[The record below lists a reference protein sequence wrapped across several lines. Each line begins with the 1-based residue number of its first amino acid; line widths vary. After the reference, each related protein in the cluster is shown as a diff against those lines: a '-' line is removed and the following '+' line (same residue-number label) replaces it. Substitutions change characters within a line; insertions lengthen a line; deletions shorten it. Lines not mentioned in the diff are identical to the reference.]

1 MAKQIEVIRA
11 QDNIR
16 RRNGRIEI
24 SLKRVAAYCRVS
36 TDSEDQKNSYES
48 QVRYY
53 RDYISQ
59 RSDWQMVDIY
69 ADEGITGTQVGKR
82 QDFQR
87 LISDCMNGEIDYI
100 VTKAIARFA
109 RNTLDTLKYVRMLK
123 DKQIGVYFEEEN
135 IDTLTMDG
143 ELLLT
148 ILSSVAQQEVENI
161 SAHVKK
167 GLKMKMQR
175 GELVGGPRCLGYDF
189 DWETRQIT
197 INKEEAKIVRYIFDR
212 YLEGIGGRVI
222 ARELEE
228 MGYISPRGNKTWAD
242 TTVLGIIKNE
252 KYKGDV
258 LQGKTF
264 TVDPIS
270 KRRLDNY
277 GEEDQYYIKGNHEP
291 IVTEE
296 EFNRAQEIRLK
307 RSGRRGRIGTTSAKP
322 QRYSR
327 MYAFSSLLECGFCKS
342 VLARRAWHSGTIYH
356 KVVWHCQ
363 VSIKKGKRYCQHSKG
378 ITESAIEKAFLESF
392 RLLYQNNE
400 AILEMLLEI
409 IEEELEDNSAEKE
422 LKQLEKELVKL
433 KNQEREIF
441 QMKFDGRISDD
452 LYDEKFHAIMKTQ
465 ALLEDEKLNLE
476 ISLRSDSGVKER
488 LESFR
493 KLLTSKELITEFDR
507 SVFESLV
514 EKVII
519 GGITEDGSIDPAKIC
534 FVYKSGNESSFNG
547 KEFKDRRKN
556 ASSKHDNET
565 TELCRFNRNDDKK
578 LYPQQMDTKD
588 RSRREIG
595 AEVAHAQT
603 LDLFPPNPSPVCPSY
618 RGSGGS

>member
-1 MAKQIEVIRA
+1 MVKQIEVIRA
-11 QDNIR
+11 QENVR
-16 RRNGRIEI
+16 RHHGKIEI
-24 SLKRVAAYCRVS
+24 SQKRVAAYCRVS

-48 QVRYY
+48 QVNHYKE
-53 RDYISQ
+53 YILQ
-59 RSDWQMVDIY
+59 HPDWQLVDIY

-87 LISDCMNGEIDYI
+87 LITDCLNGDIDYI

-167 GLKMKMQR
+167 GLRMKMQR
-175 GELVGGPRCLGYDF
+175 GELVGGPRCLGYNF

-197 INKEEAKIVRYIFDR
+197 INEEEAKVVRYIFNR

-228 MGYISPRGNKTWAD
+228 MGIPSPRGNKTWSE

-277 GEEDQYYIKGNHEP
+277 GEEDQYYIKDNHEP
-291 IVTEE
+291 IVTEG
-296 EFNRAQEIRLK
+296 EFNRAQEIRLR
-307 RSGRRGRIGTTSAKP
+307 RSGRRGRIGLISGKR
-322 QRYSR
+322 QRFSR
-327 MYAFSSLLECGFCKS
+327 MYAFSSMLECGFCKS
-342 VLARRAWHSGTIYH
+342 VLSRRSWHSGTIYH
-356 KVVWHCQ
+356 KIIWHCQ
-363 VSIKKGKRYCQHSKG
+363 VAIKKGKRHCQHSKG
-378 ITESAIEKAFLESF
+378 ISESAIERAFIESF
-392 RLLYQNNE
+392 RLLYQNNDK
-400 AILEMLLEI
+400 I
-409 IEEELEDNSAEKE
+409 IDIFLQTVEEEISDNSLELELQSIEKE
-422 LKQLEKELVKL
+422 LTKL
-433 KNQEREIF
+433 KQQERDII
-441 QMKFDGRISDD
+441 QMKLDGRISDD
-452 LYDEKFHAIMKTQ
+452 LYDEKFHTIMKNK
-465 ALLEDEKLNLE
+465 EKLSDSKVNLE
-476 ISLRSDSGVKER
+476 VRVRSDSGVKER

-493 KLLTSKELITEFDR
+493 KLLKSKQLITEFDR
-507 SVFESLV
+507 AVFESLV
-514 EKVII
+514 EKVIV
-519 GGITEDGSIDPAKIC
+519 GGVSDDGVIDPAKIT
-534 FVYKSGNESSFNG
+534 FIYKSGDKTSLNYKNFKDKRKNES
-547 KEFKDRRKN
+547 KKR
-556 ASSKHDNET
+556 SSDLA
-565 TELCRFNRNDDKK
+565 ELYSNDANDDEK
-578 LYPQQMDTKD
+578 LSPQSMDT
-588 RSRREIG
+588 
-595 AEVAHAQT
+595 T
-603 LDLFPPNPSPVCPSY
+603 N
-618 RGSGGS
+618 